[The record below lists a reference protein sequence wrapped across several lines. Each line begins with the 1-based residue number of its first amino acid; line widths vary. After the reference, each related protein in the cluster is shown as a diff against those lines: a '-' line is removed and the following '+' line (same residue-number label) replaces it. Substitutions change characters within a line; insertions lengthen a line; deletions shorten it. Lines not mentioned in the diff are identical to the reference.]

1 MYYLSIKLNPKL
13 YFEKIIDRYL
23 AFLKEKD
30 RVMFLSLIIVS
41 FLLYKLTFPCHSDT
55 GPISIMNKKS
65 GIFCTNLASSKLHTF
80 S

>member
-30 RVMFLSLIIVS
+30 RVMFLSLIIWDMPQRV
-41 FLLYKLTFPCHSDT
+41 LHLMYTVMLTR
-55 GPISIMNKKS
+55 K
-65 GIFCTNLASSKLHTF
+65 
-80 S
+80 